1 MGALTTQAGTPT
13 ADRAPSAGEVPQLV
27 TSPLGMWGTPFG
39 RWALLL
45 LALLGLAL
53 GRDSGPS
60 CTPGLTPTVE
70 EPGHLPGEPG
80 IYERDPGALPS
91 GQGHPGHFPLGQL
104 QWPSLRLPMASR
116 HGLHLP
122 GT

>member
-13 ADRAPSAGEVPQLV
+13 ADKAPSAGEVPQAAADSTDRPPQLV
-27 TSPLGMWGTPFG
+27 KSPLGMWGTPFG

-60 CTPGLTPTVE
+60 CTPGLTP
-70 EPGHLPGEPG
+70 LW
-80 IYERDPGALPS
+80 RS
-91 GQGHPGHFPLGQL
+91 
-104 QWPSLRLPMASR
+104 
-116 HGLHLP
+116 P
-122 GT
+122 GTYPGSQASMNGIPGPCLLAGAIPATSHWASSSGPA